1 MASVTAENLG
11 QQVQRAAGSVGK
23 VALNHAGKFLGVLIR
38 FELAHVRGHYLWASR
53 TGSTGCVFS
62 VRRTSSAN

>member
-23 VALNHAGKFLGVLIR
+23 VALNHAGKLLGVLGGFRI
-38 FELAHVRGHYLWASR
+38 AHVRGHHLWASR